1 MAQQSAYSVVK
12 GLSENEC
19 KFIGRVAEDPYITER
34 MAIIKLN
41 TIAAEMGQNKQLVD
55 TIQVVP
61 VTVLDPAKIDGIKK
75 YVKKGKQ
82 LLVTAYYK
90 SWDNG
95 NRHALVA
102 TKIKYGPDE
111 YKPQNKGG
119 NQQGGNQ
126 QGGAGQGSGDP
137 LDDIPFGS

>member
-12 GLSENEC
+12 GISENEC
-19 KFIGRVAEDPYITER
+19 KFIGRVAEEPYVSDK
-34 MAIIKLN
+34 MAILQLN

-119 NQQGGNQ
+119 QQGGNQ
-126 QGGAGQGSGDP
+126 GGGSP
-137 LDDIPFGS
+137 MDDIPFGQ